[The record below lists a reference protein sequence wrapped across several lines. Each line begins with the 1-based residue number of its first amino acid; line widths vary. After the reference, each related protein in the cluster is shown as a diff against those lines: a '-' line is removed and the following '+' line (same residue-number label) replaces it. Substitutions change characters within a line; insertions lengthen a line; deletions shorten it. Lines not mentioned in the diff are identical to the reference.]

1 MKPGRPIPPLVLSDE
16 EKAELEKT
24 VRQRTAAHS
33 DVQRAR
39 VILLCAQGLPNYLV
53 AEQTG
58 ISSLSVGRWRQ
69 RFVQARLSGLLDQ
82 PRSGAPRTIS
92 DAQVAEVVRTTLE
105 KRPKNA
111 THWSTRSLASKLG
124 LSHDSIAR
132 IWKAFGLQPHR
143 HEHFQFSTDPEFVD
157 KVRDV
162 VGLYMSPPQN
172 AVVLCLD
179 EKSQCQAL
187 ERTQPILPLR
197 GGAPERSACEYF
209 RHGTTSLFAALNVAT
224 GEVIGKTHR
233 KHTQQEFL
241 SFLRTVERQVPRQLE
256 IHAILDNYAT
266 HRTAAVKA
274 WLARHPRWQLHF
286 TPTYSSWLNQV
297 ERFFS
302 DLTTRK
308 LSRSSFHSVAQ
319 LEQAIHAYLVE
330 HNRKPKPFTW
340 TASADLIL
348 GKVQHLCNELL

>member
-1 MKPGRPIPPLVLSDE
+1 MKPGRPIPPMVLSDE

-39 VILLCAQGLPNYLV
+39 VILLCAQGLPNYRV
-53 AEQTG
+53 AEQTC

-69 RFVQARLSGLLDQ
+69 RFVQDRLRVLLDQ

-111 THWSTRSLASKLG
+111 THWSTRSLAGKLG

-197 GGAPERSACEYF
+197 IWCSLACSLPVQGETVTRCHVGAHDGDIVSILRAPPVRAAASSDKGDGDMTWMERSIRCIA
-209 RHGTTSLFAALNVAT
+209 HS
-224 GEVIGKTHR
+224 
-233 KHTQQEFL
+233 
-241 SFLRTVERQVPRQLE
+241 
-256 IHAILDNYAT
+256 
-266 HRTAAVKA
+266 AVTK
-274 WLARHPRWQLHF
+274 
-286 TPTYSSWLNQV
+286 
-297 ERFFS
+297 
-302 DLTTRK
+302 
-308 LSRSSFHSVAQ
+308 
-319 LEQAIHAYLVE
+319 
-330 HNRKPKPFTW
+330 
-340 TASADLIL
+340 
-348 GKVQHLCNELL
+348 

>member
-1 MKPGRPIPPLVLSDE
+1 M
-16 EKAELEKT
+16 
-24 VRQRTAAHS
+24 
-33 DVQRAR
+33 
-39 VILLCAQGLPNYLV
+39 ILLCVQGLPNYLV
-53 AEQTG
+53 AEKAG

-69 RFVQARLSGLLDQ
+69 RFVQARLSGLLDE
-82 PRSGAPRTIS
+82 PRSGAPRILS
-92 DAQVAEVVRTTLE
+92 DAQAAEVVRTRLE

-111 THWSTRSLASKLG
+111 THWSTRLLASKLG

-197 GGAPERSACEYF
+197 SGAPERSACEYI
-209 RHGTTSLFAALNVAT
+209 RHGATSLFAALNVAT

-233 KHTQQEFL
+233 KYTQQEFL
-241 SFLRTVERQVPRQLE
+241 SFLRTVERQVLKQLE
-256 IHAILDNYAT
+256 TQAIRDNYAT

-274 WLARHPRWQLHF
+274 WLCAPSTLAAA
-286 TPTYSSWLNQV
+286 
-297 ERFFS
+297 
-302 DLTTRK
+302 
-308 LSRSSFHSVAQ
+308 FHTHLLLVAQ
-319 LEQAIHAYLVE
+319 PSGALLLRFDKAQAASPQLPRRGSTRTSHRCLLGRAQ
-330 HNRKPKPFTW
+330 PKTQAFHVD
-340 TASADLIL
+340 S
-348 GKVQHLCNELL
+348 LC